1 MQAGTIISN
10 SYRKIKLDNSIKQN
24 KLVKSTKHN
33 RNSKKLDNYYL
44 KEKQT
49 LTSSQV
55 LAYTKKYNLDN
66 LSDSSSANSYLDAYI
81 LNDPNKTKRHE
92 AQNYKAKAQK
102 TNEYKEKVKLFEE
115 AANIFSSLEY
125 KNDDTQQKD
134 VLLEAA
140 KCYENAASFSSEN
153 NLTKEFSKLSP
164 INTKTQNEYIL
175 NKKIANYYK
184 NAGHCYQSAANH
196 EENKETKISL
206 LKSAINSYKNAV
218 NHTDLC
224 DNLDIMSN
232 LNNAYAAS
240 IDAVNNIDDVQTKKM
255 FLDNIIDAF
264 NNIANT
270 YQNNKKYSFYANNF
284 TSKAKEIEKYKESK
298 LKNYSQKDIKNTKE
312 KTQENIKEEVYD
324 KITIK
329 NKKQSDISQQTL
341 KPTKLEHQ
349 ETHSIELNTQQN
361 AITEQKAT
369 SNLKINNTKFSP
381 LQDSVSDNLKQD
393 NIKTSNA
400 QIKIK
405 QQYNDKIIEAESY
418 LSKINHLQK
427 RYKYYE
433 KAGDAFFEAGEIL
446 TNIAQN
452 TKEEEKQKEFYN
464 KAAEIQQKGNEC
476 FINAL
481 NHKQHKTQKVEL
493 ILKAANALQKANE
506 NFVKVFQYTT
516 NPQKRTEFLNIIGN
530 NYKNI
535 GKILSKAIK
544 HVNVDQKI
552 KLIKQIGSSYQDCA
566 DAYIRSYNDL
576 FQNSPQINEYIS
588 KTYFQA
594 ANTFRQCANLDKDN
608 KSELLLLAASNYQ
621 QAAIITNDKNEG
633 LNLYYTSIDCYNE
646 ICNNTNNL
654 EEKVHY
660 YNIISDVYFAINN
673 TAFNIYND
681 PNISSDDKKIFAYET
696 NEAANN
702 MERYNKLS
710 YNIYT
715 QIASHYYAKSTKTDN
730 IEEKRLF
737 LNKSVQ
743 HFSQASDI
751 IQNKELQKEAFLNA
765 AAICKEYANSY
776 NSNSVDDL
784 ENKATLLF
792 KTSIFYLNSQQYEN
806 FSLNC
811 ISAAETYLKAAN
823 SEQRPEKKE
832 FLFEKSAKLYVQYYN
847 ILNTINKEA
856 SKIALGNAINILKV
870 AKELTSNKDEIK
882 KIMYEH
888 QIAKYET
895 LLNQPQTQAQID
907 KLETNTEVEIISKK
921 KNIFNKEVKLKLPDI
936 NNSKMKMLNTQN
948 KFDMH
953 NELKFQFKP
962 LGVRSLFTAIN
973 KNQIDPYSL
982 VCLNDSKENPTYG
995 MELKN
1000 INLNIGDTCG
1010 QNSVF
1015 TMQKVFGQKR
1025 LIYSTKD
1032 NAGNIKHYII
1042 LDKDIS
1048 NSYTKF

>member
-66 LSDSSSANSYLDAYI
+66 LSDSSSANSYLDGYI
-81 LNDPNKTKRHE
+81 LNDTNKTKRHE
-92 AQNYKAKAQK
+92 AQNYKANAQK

-329 NKKQSDISQQTL
+329 NKKQNDISQQTL

-369 SNLKINNTKFSP
+369 SNLKINNTKVSP

-433 KAGDAFFEAGEIL
+433 KA
-446 TNIAQN
+446 
-452 TKEEEKQKEFYN
+452 
-464 KAAEIQQKGNEC
+464 
-476 FINAL
+476 
-481 NHKQHKTQKVEL
+481 
-493 ILKAANALQKANE
+493 
-506 NFVKVFQYTT
+506 
-516 NPQKRTEFLNIIGN
+516 
-530 NYKNI
+530 
-535 GKILSKAIK
+535 
-544 HVNVDQKI
+544 
-552 KLIKQIGSSYQDCA
+552 
-566 DAYIRSYNDL
+566 
-576 FQNSPQINEYIS
+576 
-588 KTYFQA
+588 
-594 ANTFRQCANLDKDN
+594 
-608 KSELLLLAASNYQ
+608 
-621 QAAIITNDKNEG
+621 
-633 LNLYYTSIDCYNE
+633 
-646 ICNNTNNL
+646 
-654 EEKVHY
+654 
-660 YNIISDVYFAINN
+660 
-673 TAFNIYND
+673 
-681 PNISSDDKKIFAYET
+681 
-696 NEAANN
+696 
-702 MERYNKLS
+702 
-710 YNIYT
+710 
-715 QIASHYYAKSTKTDN
+715 
-730 IEEKRLF
+730 
-737 LNKSVQ
+737 
-743 HFSQASDI
+743 
-751 IQNKELQKEAFLNA
+751 
-765 AAICKEYANSY
+765 
-776 NSNSVDDL
+776 
-784 ENKATLLF
+784 
-792 KTSIFYLNSQQYEN
+792 
-806 FSLNC
+806 
-811 ISAAETYLKAAN
+811 
-823 SEQRPEKKE
+823 
-832 FLFEKSAKLYVQYYN
+832 
-847 ILNTINKEA
+847 
-856 SKIALGNAINILKV
+856 
-870 AKELTSNKDEIK
+870 
-882 KIMYEH
+882 
-888 QIAKYET
+888 
-895 LLNQPQTQAQID
+895 
-907 KLETNTEVEIISKK
+907 
-921 KNIFNKEVKLKLPDI
+921 
-936 NNSKMKMLNTQN
+936 
-948 KFDMH
+948 
-953 NELKFQFKP
+953 
-962 LGVRSLFTAIN
+962 
-973 KNQIDPYSL
+973 
-982 VCLNDSKENPTYG
+982 
-995 MELKN
+995 
-1000 INLNIGDTCG
+1000 
-1010 QNSVF
+1010 
-1015 TMQKVFGQKR
+1015 
-1025 LIYSTKD
+1025 
-1032 NAGNIKHYII
+1032 
-1042 LDKDIS
+1042 
-1048 NSYTKF
+1048 

>member
-55 LAYTKKYNLDN
+55 LAYTKNYNLDN
-66 LSDSSSANSYLDAYI
+66 LSDSSSVNSYLDDKI
-81 LNDPNKTKRHE
+81 LNKQNKVKRHE
-92 AQNYKAKAQK
+92 AQNYKAKAIETQ
-102 TNEYKEKVKLFEE
+102 EYKAKVELFEE

-125 KNDDTQQKD
+125 KNDDSKQKN
-134 VLLEAA
+134 VLVEAA
-140 KCYENAASFSSEN
+140 QCYENAASFSSGN
-153 NLTKEFSKLSP
+153 NTSEESSNFSP
-164 INTKTQNEYIL
+164 IETKSRNEYIL

-184 NAGHCYQSAANH
+184 NAGQCYQSAANH
-196 EENKETKISL
+196 EENKGKKISL

-218 NHTDLC
+218 NHTDIG
-224 DNLDIMSN
+224 DRFDVMSN
-232 LNNAYAAS
+232 LNNAYIAS
-240 IDAVNNIDDVQTKKM
+240 IDIVNNSDDIN
-255 FLDNIIDAF
+255 FLDNIINAF
-264 NNIANT
+264 NDVANI
-270 YQNNKKYSFYANNF
+270 YQNNKEYSFYANNF
-284 TSKAKEIEKYKESK
+284 ISKAKEIEKYKESK

-312 KTQENIKEEVYD
+312 KTQESITKEVYD
-324 KITIK
+324 KKTTIK
-329 NKKQSDISQQTL
+329 NKKQNDISQQTL

-349 ETHSIELNTQQN
+349 EAHSTELNIQQN
-361 AITEQKAT
+361 AITEQQAT
-369 SNLKINNTKFSP
+369 SNLKVNYTKSSP
-381 LQDSVSDNLKQD
+381 SQDSVSGNLKQD
-393 NIKTSNA
+393 NIKTSKA

-405 QQYNDKIIEAESY
+405 QKYNDKIIEAEGY
-418 LSKINHLQK
+418 LSKINHSQK
-427 RYKYYE
+427 KYKYYE
-433 KAGDAFFEAGEIL
+433 KAGDAFFEAGQIL

-452 TKEEEKQKEFYN
+452 TKEEIQKEFYN
-464 KAAEIQQKGNEC
+464 KAAEIQQKGSEC
-476 FINAL
+476 FVNAL
-481 NHKQHKTQKVEL
+481 NNTKDKTQKVEL
-493 ILKAANALQKANE
+493 ILKAANSLQKANE

-646 ICNNTNNL
+646 ICNNTDNL

-751 IQNKELQKEAFLNA
+751 IPNKELQKEAFLNA

-870 AKELTSNKDEIK
+870 AKELTSDKDEIK

-895 LLNQPQTQAQID
+895 LLNQTQID
-907 KLETNTEVEIISKK
+907 KPETNTEVEITSKK
-921 KNIFNKEVKLKLPDI
+921 KNIFDKEVKLKLPDI
-936 NNSKMKMLNTQN
+936 NNSKMKILNTQN

>member
-10 SYRKIKLDNSIKQN
+10 SYRKIKLNNSIKQN
-24 KLVKSTKHN
+24 ELVKSTKHN
-33 RNSKKLDNYYL
+33 RNSEKLDNYYP
-44 KEKQT
+44 KEEQT

-66 LSDSSSANSYLDAYI
+66 LSDSSSVNSYLDDRI
-81 LNDPNKTKRHE
+81 LNKQNKVKRHE
-92 AQNYKAKAQK
+92 AQNYKAKAIETQ
-102 TNEYKEKVKLFEE
+102 EYKAKVELFEE

-125 KNDDTQQKD
+125 KNDDSKQKD
-134 VLLEAA
+134 VLVEAA
-140 KCYENAASFSSEN
+140 QCYENAASFSSGN
-153 NLTKEFSKLSP
+153 NTSEESSNFSP
-164 INTKTQNEYIL
+164 IETKSRNEYIL

-184 NAGHCYQSAANH
+184 NAGQCYQSAANH
-196 EENKETKISL
+196 EENKGKKISL

-218 NHTDLC
+218 NHTDIG
-224 DNLDIMSN
+224 DRFNVMSN
-232 LNNAYAAS
+232 LNNAYIAS
-240 IDAVNNIDDVQTKKM
+240 IDIVNNSDDIN
-255 FLDNIIDAF
+255 FLDNIINAF
-264 NNIANT
+264 NDVANI
-270 YQNNKKYSFYANNF
+270 YQNNKEYSFYANNF
-284 TSKAKEIEKYKESK
+284 ISKAKEIEKYKESK

-312 KTQENIKEEVYD
+312 KTQESITKEVYD
-324 KITIK
+324 KTTIK
-329 NKKQSDISQQTL
+329 NKKQNDISQQTL

-349 ETHSIELNTQQN
+349 EAHSTELNIQQN
-361 AITEQKAT
+361 AITEQQAT
-369 SNLKINNTKFSP
+369 SNLKVNYTKSSP
-381 LQDSVSDNLKQD
+381 SQDSVSDNLKQD
-393 NIKTSNA
+393 NIETFKA

-405 QQYNDKIIEAESY
+405 QKYNDKIIEAEGY
-418 LSKINHLQK
+418 LSKINHSQK
-427 RYKYYE
+427 KYKYYE
-433 KAGDAFFEAGEIL
+433 KAGDAFFEAGQIL

-452 TKEEEKQKEFYN
+452 TKEELQKEFYN
-464 KAAEIQQKGNEC
+464 KAAEIQQKGSEC
-476 FINAL
+476 FVNAL
-481 NHKQHKTQKVEL
+481 NNTKDKTQKVEL
-493 ILKAANALQKANE
+493 ILKAANSLQKANE

-535 GKILSKAIK
+535 GKILSKSIK
-544 HVNVDQKI
+544 HVNADQKV
-552 KLIKQIGSSYQDCA
+552 KLLKQIGSSYQDCA

-594 ANTFRQCANLDKDN
+594 ANTFRQCANLNKDN
-608 KSELLLLAASNYQ
+608 KTELLLLAASNYQ
-621 QAAIITNDKNEG
+621 QAAIITNDKNEK

-646 ICNNTNNL
+646 ICDNTNNL

-660 YNIISDVYFAINN
+660 YNIISDVYFTINN

-681 PNISSDDKKIFAYET
+681 PNISSDDKKIFAYEL

-743 HFSQASDI
+743 NFSHASDI
-751 IQNKELQKEAFLNA
+751 TRNKEQQKEAFLNA
-765 AAICKEYANSY
+765 AVICKEYANSY

-784 ENKATLLF
+784 ENKAKLLF
-792 KTSIFYLNSQQYEN
+792 KTSIFYLYSQQYDS

-811 ISAAETYLKAAN
+811 INAAETYLKAAN
-823 SEQRPEKKE
+823 CEQKTERKE
-832 FLFEKSAKLYVQYYN
+832 AFLGKSANLYVQYYN
-847 ILNTINKEA
+847 VLNTLDKEA
-856 SKIALGNAINILKV
+856 SNIALNNAINILKV
-870 AKELTSNKDEIK
+870 AKELTSDKDEIK

-895 LLNQPQTQAQID
+895 LLNQTQID
-907 KLETNTEVEIISKK
+907 KPETNTEVEIISKK
-921 KNIFNKEVKLKLPDI
+921 KNIFDKEVKLKLPDI